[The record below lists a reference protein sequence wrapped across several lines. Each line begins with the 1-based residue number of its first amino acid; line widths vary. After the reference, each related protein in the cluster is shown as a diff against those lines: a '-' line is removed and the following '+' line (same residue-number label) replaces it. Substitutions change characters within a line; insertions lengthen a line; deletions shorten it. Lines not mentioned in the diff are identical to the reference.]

1 MISKMEAGRYAIFLL
16 ICVSLFCASVW
27 ADNAALSVVPD
38 TIVCGSD
45 QTLTIIGSDTN
56 FLGFGEFLLPVV
68 EVGFIAVDGTIITV
82 PAEVIS
88 NYAVHVAELSGLLP
102 GVYAI
107 EIRNENKDAYRL
119 DVSLNIIPADPVP
132 IVEQNEE
139 VAEQEPETDDTLA
152 IEPIAEQNEEVAE
165 QESENTENE
174 LPEIIETEKNP
185 EQSTTQL
192 TIMYIITMNV
202 GDGGS
207 IQSTPDESI
216 GGIFF
221 SIVPDEGY
229 KITDVVVDD
238 ISVGAV
244 EAYVF
249 EAVQANHAI
258 TATFEMIP
266 VVEYCINAN
275 AGVNGSIMP
284 EGTICV
290 PEGSS
295 SEFVIA
301 AHEGNIIADVL
312 VDGIFIGATD
322 VFTFESMSS
331 DHYITAFFATVPVLS
346 SCITAVAGNG
356 GQIIPSGEVCSP
368 GGAVVFS
375 IVPDEGYAVADV
387 LVDNIF
393 IGPVLEY
400 EIAERTQD
408 HMIFVSFVHQ

>member
-1 MISKMEAGRYAIFLL
+1 
-16 ICVSLFCASVW
+16 
-27 ADNAALSVVPD
+27 
-38 TIVCGSD
+38 
-45 QTLTIIGSDTN
+45 
-56 FLGFGEFLLPVV
+56 
-68 EVGFIAVDGTIITV
+68 
-82 PAEVIS
+82 VIS

-132 IVEQNEE
+132 IAEQNEE
-139 VAEQEPETDDTLA
+139 VAEQEPETDDTLVIAPIAEQNEEVAEQEPEIDDTLA

-216 GGIFF
+216 GGIFL

-244 EAYVF
+244 EAYAF

-266 VVEYCINAN
+266 VVEYCITAN
-275 AGVNGSIMP
+275 AGANGSIMP

-295 SEFVIA
+295 SEFTIA

-312 VDGIFIGATD
+312 VDGIFIGAAEL
-322 VFTFESMSS
+322 FTFESMSS

-375 IVPDEGYAVADV
+375 IVPDEGYAIADV
-387 LVDNIF
+387 LVDGIF

-400 EIAERTQD
+400 QITERTQD